1 MEHRFFLKSEKKQT
15 QIQLCIGLAA
25 FVVVIS
31 SIVVS
36 WKTGIYFI
44 GIFLVPVTLTIVAP
58 FIDVPG
64 MKKKGKLIY
73 YSSLFLTEKPEN
85 GILKI
90 HGGSLFDYVF
100 VIENKFSGR
109 QRVNLIIQE
118 YLQGLLKLIEIFENT
133 DSQELKIRGTS
144 YIINERTAERVGFKV
159 VQTDAIQKLI
169 LMYNYFNILIMYSIA
184 KGRLSFP
191 PLGSIITYE
200 ADLGDLVKQKAS
212 LRSLNEKLKNDY
224 EFSS

>member
-15 QIQLCIGLAA
+15 QIQLCIGLVA

-44 GIFLVPVTLTIVAP
+44 GIFLAPVTLTIVAP

-118 YLQGLLKLIEIFENT
+118 YLQGLLKLIETFENT

-144 YIINERTAERVGFKV
+144 YIINERTAERMGFKV
-159 VQTDAIQKLI
+159 AQTDAIQKLI

-200 ADLGDLVKQKAS
+200 ADLGDLVKQRAS
-212 LRSLNEKLKNDY
+212 LRSLHEKLKKDY
-224 EFSS
+224 ELSS